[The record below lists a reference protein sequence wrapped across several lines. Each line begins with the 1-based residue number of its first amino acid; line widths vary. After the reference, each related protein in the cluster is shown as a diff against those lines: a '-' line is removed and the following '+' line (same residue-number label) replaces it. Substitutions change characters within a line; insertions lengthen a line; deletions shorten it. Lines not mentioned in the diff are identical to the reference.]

1 MARTP
6 GKINL
11 LAIDGNAYSILG
23 TADRALRDVGVSK
36 ADRAEYYSQATSG
49 DYDHLVRTTLEW
61 LNVVSTASFI
71 DAEDVEDDDDPE
83 LECPE
88 CGGLTHAQ
96 HANCEDCE
104 NEAYAS

>member
-11 LAIDGNAYSILG
+11 LAIDSNAYSILAA
-23 TADRALRDVGVSK
+23 ADRALRDVGVSK
-36 ADRAEYYSQATSG
+36 TERAEYYAQATSG

-61 LNVVSTASFI
+61 LNVVSTTVFI
-71 DAEDVEDDDDPE
+71 DDEGDGGDDPE

-88 CGGLTHAQ
+88 CGDLTHAQ
-96 HANCEDCE
+96 HAWCEACE
-104 NEAYAS
+104 NEAYVA